1 MLILLKLVV
10 PILAAL
16 LGFSS
21 ARRIG
26 VSEKWVKIIGSSITR
41 IFLPCVI
48 IPAMANIQLSWEI
61 IELPIANLCIVL
73 GLFLIAFLYV
83 SIKKMPALEK
93 GSFLTAFS
101 SLEGGSIGLTLI
113 LLIYGNAAVPYFLV
127 FDITHGLLVFTFIY
141 FIACFYGT
149 KNQMSW
155 NFFCSFLLG
164 PIPLAVIIG
173 LVIHCVFGGLNSTA
187 SMALS
192 SIGYLIL
199 PAVMFILGYRFNY
212 FPQHF
217 FSSLITL
224 VVKMTIGFCLGLAL
238 VSLFHMSG
246 YPKMVVLLGASLP
259 PSFLTLVFAEEQGLA
274 EEFLVTFLPMA
285 GMMSFLILCFAY
297 STFGMICVR

>member
-1 MLILLKLVV
+1 MTILLKLVV
-10 PILAAL
+10 PLLAVL
-16 LGFSS
+16 LGFIS
-21 ARRIG
+21 ARRAG
-26 VSEKWVKIIGSSITR
+26 ASDKCVKLIGSSITHVL
-41 IFLPCVI
+41 LPCVI
-48 IPAMANIQLSWEI
+48 IPAMANMQLSWTFI
-61 IELPIANLCIVL
+61 QLPIANLCIVL
-73 GLFLIAFLYV
+73 GLFFVAFFYS

-93 GSFLTAFS
+93 GSFITAFS

-149 KNQMSW
+149 KNEMSW
-155 NFFCSFLLG
+155 KFVRSFLLG

-173 LVIHCVFGGLNSTA
+173 LAVHFIFGGLNATA
-187 SMALS
+187 SVTLG

-212 FPQHF
+212 FPHHF
-217 FSSLITL
+217 FSSLVTL
-224 VVKMTIGFCLGLAL
+224 IVKMTIGFCIGLAL

-246 YPKMVVLLGASLP
+246 YAKMVVLLGSSLP

-285 GMMSFLILCFAY
+285 GMMSFLILYFAY
-297 STFGMICVR
+297 STWGMIAG

>member
-1 MLILLKLVV
+1 MIILLKLVV
-10 PILAAL
+10 PILAVL
-16 LGFSS
+16 LGFVS
-21 ARRIG
+21 ARRA
-26 VSEKWVKIIGSSITR
+26 VASDKCVKLVGSSITHLL
-41 IFLPCVI
+41 LPCVI
-48 IPAMANIQLSWEI
+48 IPAMANMQLSWTFI
-61 IELPIANLCIVL
+61 QLPIANLCIVL
-73 GLFLIAFLYV
+73 GLFFVAFFYS

-155 NFFCSFLLG
+155 KFVRSFLLG

-173 LVIHCVFGGLNSTA
+173 LAIHSVFGGLNATA
-187 SMALS
+187 SMALGS
-192 SIGYLIL
+192 LGYLIL

-212 FPQHF
+212 FPHHF

-285 GMMSFLILCFAY
+285 GMMGFLILYFAY
-297 STFGMICVR
+297 STFGMIST